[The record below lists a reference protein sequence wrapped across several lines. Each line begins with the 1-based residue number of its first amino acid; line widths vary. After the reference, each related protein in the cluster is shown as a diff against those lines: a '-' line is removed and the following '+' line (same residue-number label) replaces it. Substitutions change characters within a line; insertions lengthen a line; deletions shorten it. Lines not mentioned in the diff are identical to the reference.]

1 MADLPTA
8 RAAGAPPPADGLGAV
23 ARPRML
29 ADPAAVRRRVR
40 ARRRRDTLVGWS
52 FILPNFLGF
61 VAITLIPVL
70 AAFALAFTNWDSY
83 NTPDWIGLKNF
94 RRLLHD
100 ESTKIALRHTLYYA
114 AGHVPLAL
122 LASLGLALL
131 LNRKIR
137 GAAFFRAAAF
147 FPYIT
152 SMVAVALVWNML
164 FNPASGPIN
173 QFLRSFGVAHGPG
186 WTTSTDWAMPAVI
199 ITSAWRDMG
208 YYMILFLAGLQSIPK
223 EQYEAA
229 EMDGASAWQRFRTVT
244 LPGLRPTTFLVLIL
258 LTVQSFKIFD
268 LIVVMT
274 QGGPGRATSV
284 LSQRIYQT
292 GIVDGEFGYASAISV
307 LLFGLVLVITLAQF
321 WLNQRRERS

>member
-1 MADLPTA
+1 MADLTTA
-8 RAAGAPPPADGLGAV
+8 PSAGAATAKAG
-23 ARPRML
+23 
-29 ADPAAVRRRVR
+29 PAASRRGP
-40 ARRRRDTLVGWS
+40 RRRRDTLIGWS

-61 VAITLIPVL
+61 VLITLVPVL

-83 NTPDWIGLKNF
+83 NTPDWVGLKNF

-100 ESTKIALRHTLYYA
+100 DSTKTALRNTLYYA
-114 AGHVPLAL
+114 AGHVPLTI

-131 LNRKIR
+131 LNRKIP

-164 FNPASGPIN
+164 FNPSSGPVN
-173 QFLRSFGVAHGPG
+173 QLLHWFGVAHGPG
-186 WTTSTDWAMPAVI
+186 WTASTDWAMPAVI

-208 YYMILFLAGLQSIPK
+208 YYMILFLAGLQAIPK

-229 EMDGASAWQRFRTVT
+229 EMDGASAWQRFRAVT
-244 LPGLRPTTFLVLIL
+244 LPGLRPTTFLVLVL

-274 QGGPGRATSV
+274 NGGPGRATTV

-307 LLFGLVLVITLAQF
+307 LLFALVLVLTLAQF
-321 WLNQRRERS
+321 WLNKRRERA